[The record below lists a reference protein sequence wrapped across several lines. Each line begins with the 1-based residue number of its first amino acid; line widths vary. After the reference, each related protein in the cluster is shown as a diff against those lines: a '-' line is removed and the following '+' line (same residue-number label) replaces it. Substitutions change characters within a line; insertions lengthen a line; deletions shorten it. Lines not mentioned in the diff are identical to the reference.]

1 MPLSEAQK
9 EKMKQK
15 RARILQTA
23 IVLFAEAGYEGTTI
37 KQVAAKAGVSFGS
50 VFTYFETKETL
61 FHAAVTEPLDHF
73 SKKIMDFDDASEKP
87 LEELEN
93 MIGQHIA
100 TYASLSAYLNLVS
113 YVISHHNLF
122 PETFEELDAFHET
135 LKRKVARLV
144 ENGQQKGV
152 LLEQEIEH
160 TVTGYTSLLMGLRLN
175 LIDEPASDLWAKFIP
190 IALQLFGPRHH

>member
-15 RARILQTA
+15 RARILETA
-23 IVLFAEAGYEGTTI
+23 IVLFSEAGYEGTTI
-37 KQVAAKAGVSFGS
+37 KQVAAKAGISFGS

-61 FHAAVTEPLDHF
+61 FHAAVTEPLGHF
-73 SKKIMDFDDASEKP
+73 SKEILDFDDASEKP
-87 LEELEN
+87 LEELES

-135 LKRKVARLV
+135 LKNKVARLV

-152 LLEQEIEH
+152 LLEQEIEY

-175 LIDEPASDLWAKFIP
+175 LIDEPASDLWTNFVP
-190 IALQLFGPRHH
+190 IALQLFGPRHL